1 MDEKEQVKAIDER
14 IMAAFAAG
22 DADAVAA
29 QYTEDALLIPPELPT
44 LEGRSA
50 IAEHYRGVLSEY
62 TVRLQAQADEVEI
75 NGDWAWLRGRFEH
88 VTESRAGG
96 ESLSGTGR
104 YLAIARRGPD
114 GVWRMHRDA
123 IINDPSE

>member
-1 MDEKEQVKAIDER
+1 MDEKDRVKAIDER

-29 QYTEDALLIPPELPT
+29 QYTEDAQLIPPELPT
-44 LEGRSA
+44 IEGRSA
-50 IAEHYRGVLSEY
+50 IAEHYREVLRDY
-62 TVRLQAQADEVEI
+62 TVRLRARADEVAI
-75 NGDWAWLRGRFEH
+75 AGDWAWLRGRFEH
-88 VTESRAGG
+88 VTESRSGG

-104 YLAIARRGPD
+104 YLAIARRGAD

-123 IINDPSE
+123 IVNDPSE